1 MNSPSGGLPGHPA
14 LPEEFR
20 LLCMLHNIGA
30 TTMEK
35 SMTIE
40 EIVQWTE
47 LKAEMLRNHLQ
58 KLRELGYVEFVEIGG
73 TEKYHLTP
81 VGITKVMT
89 LYS

>member
-1 MNSPSGGLPGHPA
+1 MGSSSGFPGHPA

-30 TTMEK
+30 TTTER
-35 SMTIE
+35 SMSIE
-40 EIVQWTE
+40 EIAQWTE
-47 LKAEMLRNHLQ
+47 LEAEMLRNHLQ
-58 KLRELGYVEFVEIGG
+58 KLRELGYVEFVEIEG
-73 TEKYHLTP
+73 TQKYHLTP

>member
-1 MNSPSGGLPGHPA
+1 VNSSSGGLPGHPA

-35 SMTIE
+35 SMSIE
-40 EIVQWTE
+40 EIVRWTE
-47 LKAEMLRNHLQ
+47 LNNEMLRNHLQ
-58 KLRELGYVEFVEIGG
+58 KLGELGYVKSVEISGI
-73 TEKYHLTP
+73 EKYHVTP

>member
-1 MNSPSGGLPGHPA
+1 MNSHSGGLPVHPA

-30 TTMEK
+30 TTTEK

-40 EIVQWTE
+40 EIARWTE
-47 LKAEMLRNHLQ
+47 LEAEMLRNHLQ

-81 VGITKVMT
+81 IGITKVMT

>member
-1 MNSPSGGLPGHPA
+1 MNSSSGSFPAHPA

-30 TTMEK
+30 TTSDK
-35 SMTIE
+35 SMSIE
-40 EIVQWTE
+40 EIAQWTE
-47 LKAEMLRNHLQ
+47 LEVETLRNHLQ
-58 KLRELGYVEFVEIGG
+58 KLRELGYVEFIEVSG
-73 TEKYHLTP
+73 TQKYHLTP

>member
-1 MNSPSGGLPGHPA
+1 MSSSSGGLPSHPE

-35 SMTIE
+35 SMSIE
-40 EIVQWTE
+40 EVVQWTE
-47 LKAEMLRNHLQ
+47 LDSEMLRNHLQ
-58 KLRELGYVEFVEIGG
+58 KLRRLGYVKSVEIGG
-73 TEKYHLTP
+73 AEKYHVTP

-89 LYS
+89 LNS

>member
-1 MNSPSGGLPGHPA
+1 LNSSSDGLPGHPA

-30 TTMEK
+30 TKMEK
-35 SMTIE
+35 SMSIE
-40 EIVQWTE
+40 EVVQWTE
-47 LKAEMLRNHLQ
+47 VDVETLRNLLQ

-73 TEKYHLTP
+73 TEKYHVTP
-81 VGITKVMT
+81 IGITKVMT

>member
-1 MNSPSGGLPGHPA
+1 MSSSSGGLPIHPA
-14 LPEEFR
+14 LPQEFR
-20 LLCMLHNIGA
+20 LLCMLHNVGA

-35 SMTIE
+35 SMSIE
-40 EIVQWTE
+40 EVAQWTE
-47 LKAEMLRNHLQ
+47 FDTEVLRHLLQ

-73 TEKYHLTP
+73 AEKYHVTP